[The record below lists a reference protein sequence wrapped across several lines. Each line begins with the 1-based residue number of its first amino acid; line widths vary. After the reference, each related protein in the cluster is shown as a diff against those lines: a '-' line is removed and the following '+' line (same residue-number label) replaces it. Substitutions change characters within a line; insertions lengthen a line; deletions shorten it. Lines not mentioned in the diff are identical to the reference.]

1 MNLDQFILMES
12 NVFDI
17 RFGNIEVYCQK
28 DDDSQIIF
36 TKLITSPSTETHQEQ
51 LKLTINRMSKNHS
64 NILTLL
70 DFKNEPNQFN
80 ILQKYEY
87 PNNDISERFNKLK
100 WPKELSLF
108 IRDMLRALS
117 HLQSNQTECGNFR
130 PEFIFH
136 RPLDNY
142 YVLLDRLGPNSD
154 PLDSI
159 RLFMINNEPN
169 YASPEVFN
177 TVIKELGGL
186 GSSAYKR
193 DVFNLGMIVVSILA
207 GRNLVESVYD
217 TSLKIFDEAKFQQMC
232 SNLDQKYTEPSG
244 HKLIWNFLRRYILLT
259 DPTNRLTPQSAL
271 DKFEIYREK
280 LDAGKVDFEETDSH
294 SFFSKRLASNS
305 SLELFEESF
314 SEQIPV
320 REPDEVDI
328 NTFRK
333 MLDTDV
339 NEITSEASLK
349 RFSNTTYQP
358 GYKFTFGHAAT
369 QKITMEAAVRLSEE
383 IDEKIMEEA
392 RGEKKRTSE
401 QKNSHK
407 FNVTKINQQIIH
419 QSKKEQEK
427 PDSITFLKQKEETA
441 EKTELI
447 ENSCLKKSSLESL
460 AKNLESLKTQQ
471 KTEDFRNSF
480 LADSGIPLSFLNM
493 DRLTESLTL
502 PKNSN
507 YSLNSEDQNRAFF
520 TNSQYAKFTGKT
532 SQNLQAI
539 IFPNNNLKNFR
550 NQEFNKNGN
559 QILPTTDN
567 PVPIQT
573 QFYRYE
579 SSPQFLQLNQQNTKH
594 QKMPINNNYQQFQKN
609 NNRFQNTDKIV
620 YVSSIPPQQTVSNS
634 NQQKQQNRSFTPILN
649 KAPQI
654 RQMLVDGRSEIRAHS
669 QIKNIKYTPFNVAS
683 IYAQTPNNVPPNKRE
698 AINVETQKTVS
709 IPINQGFFN
718 TNEESKKSGM
728 DLPIKNSNYL
738 GKYQN
743 ANPQSTIWVNVPR
756 MQYVSK

>member
-1 MNLDQFILMES
+1 MDLDQFTLMES

-28 DDDSQIIF
+28 DDDSQTIF
-36 TKLITSPSTETHQEQ
+36 TKLITSASTETHQEQ

-64 NILTLL
+64 NILTLI

-87 PNNDISERFNKLK
+87 PDNDISERFNKLK
-100 WPKELSLF
+100 SPKELSLF
-108 IRDMLRALS
+108 IRDMLSALS

-142 YVLLDRLGPNSD
+142 YVLVDRLGPNSD
-154 PLDSI
+154 PFDSI

-177 TVIKELGGL
+177 TLIKEFSGL
-186 GSSAYKR
+186 GPTNYKR

-207 GRNLVESVYD
+207 GRSLVEPVYD
-217 TSLKIFDEAKFQQMC
+217 TSLKIFDERKFQIMC
-232 SNLDQKYTEPSG
+232 LSLDQKYTEPSG

-259 DPTNRLTPQSAL
+259 NPKNRLTPQSAFE
-271 DKFEIYREK
+271 KFEIYREK
-280 LDAGKVDFEETDSH
+280 LDAGKVDFEETDSQ

-305 SLELFEESF
+305 SFELFEESF
-314 SEQIPV
+314 FENILV

-333 MLDTDV
+333 TLDTDV
-339 NEITSEASLK
+339 NEIASEASLK
-349 RFSNTTYQP
+349 RFSNSTYQP
-358 GYKFTFGHAAT
+358 GHKFTFGHAVI
-369 QKITMEAAVRLSEE
+369 KKKTMEAVVRHSEE
-383 IDEKIMEEA
+383 IDEKIIEDA
-392 RGEKKRTSE
+392 RGHKKQTS
-401 QKNSHK
+401 QQTNSHK

-419 QSKKEQEK
+419 QSKKELEK
-427 PDSITFLKQKEETA
+427 PDSITFLKQNEETA
-441 EKTELI
+441 QKTELI

-471 KTEDFRNSF
+471 KTVDLRNSS
-480 LADSGIPLSFLNM
+480 LADSSTPLSFLNI
-493 DRLTESLTL
+493 DRLTESLNL
-502 PKNSN
+502 PKSSN
-507 YSLNSEDQNRAFF
+507 CFLNSEEQNRAFF
-520 TNSQYAKFTGKT
+520 KNSQYAKFTGKT
-532 SQNLQAI
+532 SSNLQAI

-550 NQEFNKNGN
+550 NQEFNK
-559 QILPTTDN
+559 ILPRTDN

-579 SSPQFLQLNQQNTKH
+579 SSPQFLQLNQQNTKY
-594 QKMPINNNYQQFQKN
+594 QKMPINDNYQQLQQNSK
-609 NNRFQNTDKIV
+609 RFRNTDKIV
-620 YVSSIPPQQTVSNS
+620 YVSSIPLQETGSNS
-634 NQQKQQNRSFTPILN
+634 NQQKQQIRSFTPILN
-649 KAPQI
+649 KSPQMKQGLFE
-654 RQMLVDGRSEIRAHS
+654 RRSEIREHS
-669 QIKNIKYTPFNVAS
+669 QIKNLKYTPFNVAS
-683 IYAQTPNNVPPNKRE
+683 IYAQTLNTVPPNKRE
-698 AINVETQKTVS
+698 TINLETPKTIS
-709 IPINQGFFN
+709 IPINQGLFKAN
-718 TNEESKKSGM
+718 KESKKSGM

-738 GKYQN
+738 GRYQN
-743 ANPQSTIWVNVPR
+743 SNSQSTIWVNVPK